1 MIFTQVC
8 GKVPARDYS
17 NNVDKIHVVTGK
29 TIGGKVS
36 KKMLSTT
43 VFNNSKKKPCYYVV
57 VFHE

>member
-36 KKMLSTT
+36 KKMLTR
-43 VFNNSKKKPCYYVV
+43 VFNNSKKTY
-57 VFHE
+57 